1 MVCFMFR
8 KIILTL
14 SCRTDGK
21 RLEEKQES
29 IRRGTYSLFRASAG
43 LGYDGVA
50 KRQGVDLRNV
60 FFN

>member
-1 MVCFMFR
+1 MGR
-8 KIILTL
+8 
-14 SCRTDGK
+14 G
-21 RLEEKQES
+21 LEEKQES
-29 IRRGTYSLFRASAG
+29 TLKRELIHLFRASAG